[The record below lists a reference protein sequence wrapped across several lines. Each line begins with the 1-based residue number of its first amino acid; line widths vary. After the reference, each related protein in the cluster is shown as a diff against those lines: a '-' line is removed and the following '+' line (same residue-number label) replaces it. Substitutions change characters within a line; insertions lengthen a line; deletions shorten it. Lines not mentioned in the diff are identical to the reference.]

1 MSKLIDE
8 IRFTQE
14 LIKIPS
20 ITPRDLGAM
29 NVVTKHL
36 KKLGFKCKLMS
47 FQKKGTEKIINL
59 YARYGN
65 KSPNL
70 CFAGHTDVVPAGD
83 LAAWSIDPFKAKIKK
98 GYLFG
103 RGVSDMK
110 GGIGCFISAVSQFLN
125 QNKKFNGSISF
136 LITGDE
142 EGIAVNGTRR
152 VVEYLKKK
160 KEKIDFC
167 IVGEPSNRSKLGQM
181 IKNGRRGSITTYLT
195 VKGKQG
201 HIAYPSEA
209 LNPATPII
217 KILDE
222 LKSKSLDKGNKN
234 FQPSNLEITKIHID
248 NEVDNVIPAKASATF
263 NIRYNNLHTFNSL
276 KKRILKTIKKIE
288 KKFKCKTEVKFI
300 STGVSFLTK
309 PNKTVKKIQRII
321 QKETRQ
327 KTKLSTSGGT
337 SDARFIKDIAPC
349 IEFGLV
355 GNTMHQVDERSS
367 IKDMKKLKSIYLK
380 IIKNFFDKS

>member
-14 LIKIPS
+14 LIKKPS
-20 ITPRDLGAM
+20 VTPKDLGAM
-29 NVVTKHL
+29 NIVVKHL

-47 FQKKGTEKIINL
+47 FQEKGTDKIINL
-59 YARYGN
+59 YAKYGSQ
-65 KSPNL
+65 SPNL

-83 LAAWSIDPFKAKIKK
+83 ITSWSINPFSAKIKK
-98 GYLFG
+98 GYLYG

-110 GGIGCFISAVSQFLN
+110 GGIGCFIAAVSQFLKEH
-125 QNKKFNGSISF
+125 KKFKGSISF

-142 EGIAVNGTRR
+142 EGIAVNGTKK

-167 IVGEPSNRSKLGQM
+167 IVGEPSNRRKLGQM
-181 IKNGRRGSITTYLT
+181 MKIGRRGSITTHLT
-195 VKGKQG
+195 VIGKQG
-201 HIAYPSEA
+201 HIAYPLEA

-222 LKSKSLDKGNKN
+222 LKSKPLDKGNKN
-234 FQPSNLEITKIHID
+234 FQPSNLEITRISID
-248 NEVDNVIPAKASATF
+248 NSADNVIPSRANATF
-263 NIRYNNLHTFNSL
+263 NIRYNTLHTFHSL
-276 KKRILKTIKKIE
+276 KKYISKIIKKYE
-288 KKFKCKTEVKFI
+288 KKYKCKAQFQFQG
-300 STGVSFLTK
+300 TGTAFLTK
-309 PNKTVKKIQRII
+309 PNETVRKIQNIIRKETKEKTV
-321 QKETRQ
+321 
-327 KTKLSTSGGT
+327 LSTIGGT

-380 IIKNFFDKS
+380 IIKSFFN

>member
-14 LIKIPS
+14 LISKPS
-20 ITPRDLGAM
+20 VTPKDLGAM
-29 NVVTKHL
+29 SVVTKHL
-36 KKLGFKCKLMS
+36 KKLGFQCRLMS
-47 FQKKGTEKIINL
+47 FQEKGTDKIINL
-59 YARYGN
+59 YARYGT

-83 LAAWSIDPFKAKIKK
+83 LASWSSNPFKAKIKR

-110 GGIGCFISAVSQFLN
+110 GGIGCFISAVSEFLKE
-125 QNKKFNGSISF
+125 NKKFNGSISF

-142 EGIAVNGTRR
+142 EGIAVNGTKK
-152 VVEYLKKK
+152 VVEFLKRK

-167 IVGEPSNRSKLGQM
+167 LVGEPSNRNKLGQL
-181 IKNGRRGSITTYLT
+181 IKHGRRGSITIYLT

-201 HIAYPSEA
+201 HIAYPHEA

-217 KILDE
+217 KILNE
-222 LKSKSLDKGNKN
+222 LKSKPLDNGNKN

-248 NEVDNVIPAKASATF
+248 NTADNVIPAKASATF
-263 NIRYNNLHTFNSL
+263 NVRYNNLHTFNSL
-276 KKRILKTIKKIE
+276 KKRISKTISKFE
-288 KKFKCKTEVKFI
+288 KKFKCKTDVKFI
-300 STGVSFLTK
+300 STGTSFITNPK
-309 PNKTVKKIQRII
+309 PKVKKIQKII
-321 QKETRQ
+321 QKETKQ
-327 KTKLSTSGGT
+327 KAKLSTSGGT

-367 IKDMKKLKSIYLK
+367 IRDMIKLKSIYLK
-380 IIKNFFDKS
+380 IIISFFN

>member
-14 LIKIPS
+14 LIKKPS
-20 ITPRDLGAM
+20 VTPKDLGAM
-29 NVVTKHL
+29 NIVVKHL
-36 KKLGFKCKLMS
+36 KKLGFRCKLMS
-47 FQKKGTEKIINL
+47 FHEKGTDKIINL
-59 YARYGN
+59 YAKYGN
-65 KSPNL
+65 QSPNL
-70 CFAGHTDVVPAGD
+70 CFAGHTDVVPTGD
-83 LAAWSIDPFKAKIKK
+83 VSSWSTNPFGAKIKK
-98 GYLFG
+98 GYLYG

-110 GGIGCFISAVSQFLN
+110 GGIGCFIAAVSQFLKE
-125 QNKKFNGSISF
+125 NKNFKGSISF

-142 EGIAVNGTRR
+142 ESVAINGTKK

-181 IKNGRRGSITTYLT
+181 MKIGRRGSITTHLT
-195 VKGKQG
+195 VIGKQG
-201 HIAYPSEA
+201 HIAYPLEA

-222 LKSKSLDKGNKN
+222 LKSRPLDKGNKN
-234 FQPSNLEITKIHID
+234 FQPSNLEITKISID
-248 NEVDNVIPAKASATF
+248 NSADNVIPAKASATF
-263 NIRYNNLHTFNSL
+263 NIRYNTLHTFSSL
-276 KKRILKTIKKIE
+276 KKYISKIIKKYE
-288 KKFKCKTEVKFI
+288 KKYKCKTQTQFQG
-300 STGVSFLTK
+300 TGTAFLTK
-309 PNKTVKKIQRII
+309 PNQTVKKIQSII
-321 QKETRQ
+321 KKETKQ
-327 KTKLSTSGGT
+327 NTVLSTIGGT

-380 IIKNFFDKS
+380 IIKSFFN

>member
-14 LIKIPS
+14 LIKKPS
-20 ITPRDLGAM
+20 VTPKDLGAM
-29 NVVTKHL
+29 NIVVKHL

-47 FQKKGTEKIINL
+47 FQEKGTDKIINL
-59 YARYGN
+59 YAKYGN
-65 KSPNL
+65 QSPNL
-70 CFAGHTDVVPAGD
+70 CFAGHTDVVPTGD
-83 LAAWSIDPFKAKIKK
+83 VSSWSTNPFGAKIKK
-98 GYLFG
+98 GYLYG

-110 GGIGCFISAVSQFLN
+110 GGIGCFIAAVSQFLKE
-125 QNKKFNGSISF
+125 NKNFKGSISF

-142 EGIAVNGTRR
+142 ESVAINGTKK

-181 IKNGRRGSITTYLT
+181 MKIGRRGSITTHLT
-195 VKGKQG
+195 VIGKQG
-201 HIAYPSEA
+201 HIAYPLEA

-222 LKSKSLDKGNKN
+222 LKSKALDKGNKN
-234 FQPSNLEITKIHID
+234 FQPSNLEITKISID
-248 NEVDNVIPAKASATF
+248 NSADNVIPAKASATF
-263 NIRYNNLHTFNSL
+263 NIRYNTLHTFSSL
-276 KKRILKTIKKIE
+276 KKYISKIIKKYE
-288 KKFKCKTEVKFI
+288 KKYKCKTQTQFQG
-300 STGVSFLTK
+300 TGTAFLTK
-309 PNKTVKKIQRII
+309 PNQTVKKIQSII
-321 QKETRQ
+321 KKETKQ
-327 KTKLSTSGGT
+327 NTILSTIGGT

-380 IIKNFFDKS
+380 IIKSFFN

>member
-14 LIKIPS
+14 LIKKPS
-20 ITPRDLGAM
+20 VTPKDLGAM
-29 NVVTKHL
+29 NIVVKHL

-47 FQKKGTEKIINL
+47 FQEKGTDKIINL
-59 YARYGN
+59 YAKYGN
-65 KSPNL
+65 QSPNL

-83 LAAWSIDPFKAKIKK
+83 VSLWSANPFGAKIKK
-98 GYLFG
+98 GYLYG

-110 GGIGCFISAVSQFLN
+110 GGIGCFIAAVSQFLKE
-125 QNKKFNGSISF
+125 NKNFKGSISF

-142 EGIAVNGTRR
+142 ESVAINGTKK

-181 IKNGRRGSITTYLT
+181 MKIGRRGSITTHLT
-195 VKGKQG
+195 VIGKQG
-201 HIAYPSEA
+201 HIAYPLEA

-222 LKSKSLDKGNKN
+222 LKSKPLDKGNKN
-234 FQPSNLEITKIHID
+234 FQPSNLEITKISID
-248 NEVDNVIPAKASATF
+248 NSADNVIPAKASATF
-263 NIRYNNLHTFNSL
+263 NIRYNTLHTFSSL
-276 KKRILKTIKKIE
+276 KKYISKIIKKYE
-288 KKFKCKTEVKFI
+288 KKYKCKTQTQFQG
-300 STGVSFLTK
+300 TGTAFLTK
-309 PNKTVKKIQRII
+309 PNQTVKEIQSII
-321 QKETRQ
+321 KKETKQ
-327 KTKLSTSGGT
+327 NTVLSTIGGT

-380 IIKNFFDKS
+380 IIKSFFN

>member
-14 LIKIPS
+14 LIKKPS
-20 ITPRDLGAM
+20 VTPKDLGAM
-29 NVVTKHL
+29 NVVVKHL

-47 FQKKGTEKIINL
+47 FQEKGTDKIINL
-59 YARYGN
+59 YAKYGN
-65 KSPNL
+65 QSPNL
-70 CFAGHTDVVPAGD
+70 CFAGHTDVVPTGD
-83 LAAWSIDPFKAKIKK
+83 VSSWSTNPFGAKIKK
-98 GYLFG
+98 GYLYG

-110 GGIGCFISAVSQFLN
+110 GGIGCFIAAVSQFLKE
-125 QNKKFNGSISF
+125 NKNFKGSISF

-142 EGIAVNGTRR
+142 ESVAINGTKK

-181 IKNGRRGSITTYLT
+181 MKIGRRGSITTHLT
-195 VKGKQG
+195 VIGKQG
-201 HIAYPSEA
+201 HIAYPLEA

-222 LKSKSLDKGNKN
+222 LKSKPLDKGNKN
-234 FQPSNLEITKIHID
+234 FQPSNLEITKISID
-248 NEVDNVIPAKASATF
+248 NSADNVIPAKASATF
-263 NIRYNNLHTFNSL
+263 NIRYNTLHTFSSL
-276 KKRILKTIKKIE
+276 KKYISKIIKKYE
-288 KKFKCKTEVKFI
+288 KKYKCKTQTQFQG
-300 STGVSFLTK
+300 TGTAFLTK
-309 PNKTVKKIQRII
+309 PNQTVKKIQSII
-321 QKETRQ
+321 KKETKQ
-327 KTKLSTSGGT
+327 NTVLSTIGGT

-380 IIKNFFDKS
+380 IIKSFFN